1 MLKFRIGNKIYKLD
15 LKRFIVSI
23 VTLIAIIFCIT
34 VAVDFCKYPEMY
46 LTTWKYQLQND
57 IANGNKQA
65 IEYYNT
71 VYVENGIE
79 LF

>member
-15 LKRFIVSI
+15 LKRFLTSI

-46 LTTWKYQLQND
+46 LTTWKYQLKND
-57 IANGNKQA
+57 IANGNEKA
-65 IEYYNT
+65 IKYYNT
-71 VYVENGIE
+71 VYVQNGIE